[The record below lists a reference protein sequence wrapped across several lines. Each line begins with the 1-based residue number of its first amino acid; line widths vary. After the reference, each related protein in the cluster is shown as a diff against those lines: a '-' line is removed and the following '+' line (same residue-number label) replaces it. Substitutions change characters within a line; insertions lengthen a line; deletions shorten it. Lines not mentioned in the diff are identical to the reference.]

1 MGKFLKVVKTIAVLL
16 IVILVSFIS
25 FFGIY
30 VQNDGVWED
39 ILPEYKTGMELGG
52 YRELR
57 FVLDDTEE
65 SKEVYVDE
73 NGNYKGDVLVSID
86 GVETTEETAET
97 TTETTE
103 VAEEAELDVV
113 KGYTKKQVTEKV
125 NPDEKINIE
134 TFEATKKMLQQR
146 IEAQGSYEYNIRQD
160 SVTGE
165 LIIEIPDDD
174 NVSLISDLV
183 TTKGEIQI
191 IDSETG
197 IILLDNSYV
206 ESAGVLTGELSEE
219 EVEEIGVEETE
230 EHDHSEIY
238 HQVYL
243 QLDFNAEGTEILKEI
258 SKNYLSTTDGT
269 EANTISVQFDDQ
281 TLITTYFGE
290 ALETGSIQVPL
301 GDPALPGEELYDITY
316 RVARLAEIINTEE
329 LPLIYKLA
337 SDRYIKSE
345 ITDDVKFI
353 FNIASAVIMLV
364 VSLYMI
370 IKYKVNGLKQ
380 AIISVGYVGAMLLIM
395 RYVGVIFT
403 YNSVIA
409 FLAVVLINYVF
420 SFKLLKKLKEEKNRK
435 VALKETMKELY
446 LAIVPV
452 CIIACIFTFMSS
464 VIISSIGNVLFWGL
478 LVQVVFSIIALL

>member
-1 MGKFLKVVKTIAVLL
+1 MEKFLKVVKTIAVLL

-30 VQNDGVWED
+30 VQNTGVWEN
-39 ILPEYKTGMELGG
+39 ILPEYKIGMEFGG
-52 YRELR
+52 FRELR

-73 NGNYKGDVLVSID
+73 NGNYKGDVLVSLE
-86 GVETTEETAET
+86 GESTTEDSTG
-97 TTETTE
+97 ETTE

-125 NPDEKINIE
+125 NPDDKINIE
-134 TFEATKKMLQQR
+134 TFEATKKIIQQR

-174 NVSLISDLV
+174 NVSLISELI

-206 ESAGVLTGELSEE
+206 KNAGVLTGTLSEE
-219 EVEEIGVEETE
+219 EIEEVESSETE
-230 EHDHSEIY
+230 EHEHDHNETY
-238 HQVYL
+238 HQAYL
-243 QLDFNAEGTEILKEI
+243 QLDFNEEGTELLKEI
-258 SKNYLSTTDGT
+258 SKNYLATTDGT
-269 EANTISVQFDDQ
+269 ESNLISVQFDDQ

-290 ALETGSIQVPL
+290 ALETGSIQIPL
-301 GDPALPGEELYDITY
+301 GEPLLPGEELYDITY
-316 RVARLAEIINTEE
+316 RIDRLAEVINTEE
-329 LPLIYKLA
+329 LPLIYTLT
-337 SDRYIKSE
+337 SDRYIKSG
-345 ITDDVKFI
+345 ITENVKFV
-353 FNIASAVIMLV
+353 FNIAFVVVILV

-380 AIISVGYVGAMLLIM
+380 AIISIGYIGILLLII

-409 FLAVVLINYVF
+409 FLAVALINYVF
-420 SFKLLKKLKEEKNRK
+420 GFKLLKKLKEEKNRK

-478 LVQVVFSIIALL
+478 LVQVVFSIITLL